1 MFSCLALM
9 PRFVCVEAKCLLL
22 VCVIAAAGSRAYAT
36 ENCVTIHGRAH
47 YYCGDANLRIWH
59 IGTHPEFE
67 PDESSFDHVIEWLE
81 AGVKESAKQ
90 ELARPD
96 GTVNLYADFLVCP
109 TEPFKK
115 GAVQHAVFKSATN
128 RRYVSGK

>member
-1 MFSCLALM
+1 
-9 PRFVCVEAKCLLL
+9 
-22 VCVIAAAGSRAYAT
+22 
-36 ENCVTIHGRAH
+36 VTIHGRAH